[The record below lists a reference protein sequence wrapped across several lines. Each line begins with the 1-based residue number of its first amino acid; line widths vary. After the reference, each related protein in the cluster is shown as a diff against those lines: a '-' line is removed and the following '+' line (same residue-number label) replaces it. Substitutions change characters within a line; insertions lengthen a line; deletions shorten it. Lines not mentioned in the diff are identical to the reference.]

1 MAIRTSER
9 VERPETL
16 RHSRL
21 NSVSS
26 QFSDGPVASPST
38 RSSTS
43 SWCEE
48 PVPSNMDIS
57 TGHMI
62 LVRNLLWPSETMWV
76 VCVVREERG
85 WNVGCWL
92 MCVVVRPWQ
101 HSSFAFTLRGTW
113 GAPVLFKRYMHCGVV
128 SKPYYSLYQC
138 AVGLLKLNRYKY

>member
-1 MAIRTSER
+1 MLFILVALAVSATFFCVRQRSHLHMKEKLASLGTDTSHDATSAYQELCRQRMAIRTSER

-62 LVRNLLWPSETMWV
+62 LSEFNFV
-76 VCVVREERG
+76 FSNRQLKCR
-85 WNVGCWL
+85 
-92 MCVVVRPWQ
+92 Q
-101 HSSFAFTLRGTW
+101 S
-113 GAPVLFKRYMHCGVV
+113 
-128 SKPYYSLYQC
+128 YQRLC
-138 AVGLLKLNRYKY
+138 KQ

>member
-1 MAIRTSER
+1 LCRQRMAIRTSER

-62 LVRNLLWPSETMWV
+62 LLLFVAQKSLCTIMPLFFPTPHSCLSYHKGPGPNCMQHFNSTGTCYLLCLVVPSSQFHPSAAEET
-76 VCVVREERG
+76 
-85 WNVGCWL
+85 
-92 MCVVVRPWQ
+92 
-101 HSSFAFTLRGTW
+101 A
-113 GAPVLFKRYMHCGVV
+113 A
-128 SKPYYSLYQC
+128 
-138 AVGLLKLNRYKY
+138 